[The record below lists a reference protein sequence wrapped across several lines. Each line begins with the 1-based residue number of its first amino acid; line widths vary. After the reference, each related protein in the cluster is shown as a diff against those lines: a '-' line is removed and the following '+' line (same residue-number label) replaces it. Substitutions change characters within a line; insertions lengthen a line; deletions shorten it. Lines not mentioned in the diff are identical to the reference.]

1 MGNSLL
7 TFIYI
12 LCYYGLKNNKDMPNS
27 KLCDNRTYRN
37 ENQNQSQNKMI
48 ESAHRKKDNGKKDN
62 SKKDN
67 NKKDDSKRNKVII
80 DVMEDKKE
88 TKTVNKYGE
97 NEKYDNSN
105 TNNIS
110 GEKDVNNKNVISNKK
125 NINDKREINNKRKV
139 NNKNKN
145 KRKYNGNKENNMDNK
160 GKKINND
167 KLLNKNNVNDI
178 DKKNKFHMVVEEKV
192 NREGEGRREI
202 KSNIYRKNRML
213 TRTPILVCSYE
224 FTQLVEVNIE
234 FNRPIVSIHEV
245 KNEIVL
251 DNVYLVVSQLN
262 KYSNKINATLIYEGR
277 LKTYIKYLEP
287 KHIDGDE
294 GEAESKYHI
303 VVTKFSGTDKFNIN
317 NIFKTIRINID
328 RKYEMEQKHVNKHG
342 VLQDTF
348 TNINEVKFS
357 THKSMMDREETINS
371 IELYN
376 RSNLIIEMKCNISI
390 FKRVLI

>member
-37 ENQNQSQNKMI
+37 QNKNKMI
-48 ESAHRKKDNGKKDN
+48 ENKHRKK
-62 SKKDN
+62 
-67 NKKDDSKRNKVII
+67 
-80 DVMEDKKE
+80 
-88 TKTVNKYGE
+88 
-97 NEKYDNSN
+97 DNSN

-110 GEKDVNNKNVISNKK
+110 GKKDINNKKDVNSKKDISGKK
-125 NINDKREINNKRKV
+125 NINDKREINNKR
-139 NNKNKN
+139 NLNDKNKN
-145 KRKYNGNKENNMDNK
+145 NKKYNRNKEDHIDNK
-160 GKKINND
+160 SKEINND
-167 KLLNKNNVNDI
+167 KLLNKNSVNDI
-178 DKKNKFHMVVEEKV
+178 DKKNKFHMVPEKKT
-192 NREGEGRREI
+192 NTEGDGRREI
-202 KSNIYRKNRML
+202 KSNIYKKNRML

-234 FNRPIVSIHEV
+234 FNKPIVSIHEV
-245 KNEIVL
+245 KNEVVL
-251 DNVYLVVSQLN
+251 DNVYLVVGHLN
-262 KYSNKINATLIYEGR
+262 KYSSKINTTLIYEGR